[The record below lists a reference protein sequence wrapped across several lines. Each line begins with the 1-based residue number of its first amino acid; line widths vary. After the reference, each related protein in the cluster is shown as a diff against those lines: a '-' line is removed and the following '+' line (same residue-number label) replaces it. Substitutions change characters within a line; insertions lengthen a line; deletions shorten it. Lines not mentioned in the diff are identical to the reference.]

1 MSILEETLLRDYQ
14 YNKKNINADY
24 GVYRRKLYREYDCH
38 GIAKYLRKKWVLVQ
52 MLISLMCGIQK
63 SKMYLRTSHL
73 SIKEFAEK
81 SPSQFRKYMN

>member
-1 MSILEETLLRDYQ
+1 
-14 YNKKNINADY
+14 
-24 GVYRRKLYREYDCH
+24 
-38 GIAKYLRKKWVLVQ
+38 